1 MHRFAVLPAFV
12 QIQTGLT
19 EYTQEG
25 QIVMTSIGILGA
37 GTWGTALA
45 KMLAK
50 GGNDVTVW
58 SALEQEI
65 DELSSTHVHPKL
77 PGVELPETIRFT
89 KDIMQACREQQ
100 MVIFAVPSVFIRQTA
115 KQAAAYLNEQQ
126 VIINVSKG
134 MERDTLFTMTQV
146 IQDQLKKET
155 DKTFSK
161 IVALTGPTHAEEVA
175 VDMPTAIVSACED
188 IATAEYVQDVFMN
201 TCLRVYT
208 NEDVTG
214 VEICGAMKNIIAL
227 AAGILTGLGYGD
239 NTRAA
244 LITRGLAEITR
255 LGMAM
260 GCMEQTFYGLAG
272 IGDLIVTATS
282 RHSRNYQ
289 CGKLIGQGVPAADA
303 VQQIGMV
310 VEGINA
316 IPAALVLKN
325 RYHVELPIIEAADA
339 VINQGIDPKQAV
351 YDLMV
356 RDKRSELSKRI
367 HRTQE
372 VQS

>member
-1 MHRFAVLPAFV
+1 
-12 QIQTGLT
+12 
-19 EYTQEG
+19 
-25 QIVMTSIGILGA
+25 MTSIGVLGA

-50 GGNDVTVW
+50 SGNDVTVW
-58 SALEQEI
+58 SALGNEI
-65 DELSSTHVHPKL
+65 DELSQKYVHPKL
-77 PGVELPETIRFT
+77 PGVEIPKSVKFT
-89 KDIMQACREQQ
+89 KDLSDACIGKE
-100 MVIFAVPSVFIRQTA
+100 MVMFAVPSIFIRSTA
-115 KQAAAYLNEQQ
+115 RSASAFLKADQI
-126 VIINVSKG
+126 IINVSKG
-134 MERDTLFTMTQV
+134 MEKDTLYTMTQV
-146 IQDQLKKET
+146 ISDELEKNTGNKYP
-155 DKTFSK
+155 KM
-161 IVALTGPTHAEEVA
+161 VALTGPTHAEEVA

-188 IATAEYVQDVFMN
+188 IHTAEIVQDVFMN
-201 TCLRVYT
+201 TCMRVYT

-227 AAGILTGLGYGD
+227 AAGILTGLGFGD

-289 CGKLIGQGVPAADA
+289 CGQLIGQGVETKQA
-303 VQQIGMV
+303 VERIGMV

-316 IPAALVLKN
+316 IPAALELKRKYN
-325 RYHVELPIIEAADA
+325 VELPIIESVDA
-339 VINQGIDPKQAV
+339 VVNQGVDPQQALKE
-351 YDLMV
+351 LMI
-356 RDKRSELSKRI
+356 RDKRSELSKRSDI
-367 HRTQE
+367 KGDIQ
-372 VQS
+372 

>member
-1 MHRFAVLPAFV
+1 
-12 QIQTGLT
+12 
-19 EYTQEG
+19 
-25 QIVMTSIGILGA
+25 MTSIGILGA